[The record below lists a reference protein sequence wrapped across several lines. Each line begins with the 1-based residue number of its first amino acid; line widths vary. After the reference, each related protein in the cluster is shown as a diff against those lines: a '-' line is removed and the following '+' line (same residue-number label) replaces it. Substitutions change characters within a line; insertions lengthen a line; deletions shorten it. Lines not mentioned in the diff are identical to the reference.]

1 MSILQ
6 RRVKG
11 SMPVASSWSV
21 RLNGQQDLLW
31 SRWQAL
37 SGRDQLALSVLMV
50 FLILFVGGYGG
61 YTVHQAAKASKE
73 DYQQQVTDYFWL
85 RSQAANID
93 STALAT
99 LNSQNDGNAQPPA
112 SRVNTL
118 LNGSGIDNAQVVAAG
133 DNVQLSFTNDSQGVV
148 SAALGQLEQQGLQF
162 NQLTMQQDITT
173 KQIQVQATVSF

>member
-1 MSILQ
+1 MSVLLH
-6 RRVKG
+6 RTKR
-11 SMPVASSWSV
+11 SMPVASNWST
-21 RLNGQQDLLW
+21 RLSLQQDLLW

-37 SGRDQLALSVLMV
+37 SSRDQLALSILMV

-61 YTVHQAAKASKE
+61 YTAHQAAKASKE

-93 STALAT
+93 STALAA
-99 LNSQNDGNAQPPA
+99 LDSQNDSSAQPPA

-118 LNGSGIDNAQVVAAG
+118 LNDSGIDNAQVVAAG
-133 DNVQLSFTNDSQGVV
+133 DKVQLSFTNDSQALV
-148 SAALGQLEQQGLQF
+148 SAALAKLEQQGLQF
-162 NQLTMQQDITT
+162 NQLTMQQDLAS